1 LRDCAGAEQDDHAAV
16 AAFLFAAWHYWS
28 NQSMKLSL
36 STRVAEVPKR
46 KDAALMNLAE
56 IAQLAKAEG
65 YGALCMRES
74 QAGLR
79 SSAEDL
85 KQARQLL
92 DALGLRVS
100 MITGGYDVPANNE
113 RAGMAL
119 RNIGKHLDV
128 AQALG
133 ADLIRIGMKAHTDIP
148 WAQRACD
155 EAAERGVRLVHQCHV
170 ATLFETVE
178 MSLQVVREVARENFG
193 LVYEPSN
200 LIVCK
205 QDYGLRTIR
214 ALAPHLFNVYLQNM
228 WFHSAGKSTIETWIS
243 GPVPYDLVPFGDSR
257 GVDLNAV
264 FIALAEV
271 GYDGYVT
278 IHHNVAN
285 GTDVANA
292 MHIANGVRDIA
303 AYLRSIASFE

>member
-1 LRDCAGAEQDDHAAV
+1 
-16 AAFLFAAWHYWS
+16 
-28 NQSMKLSL
+28 MKLSL

-56 IAQLAKAEG
+56 IARLAKAEG
-65 YGALCMRES
+65 YRALCMRES
-74 QAGLR
+74 QLGLR
-79 SSAEDL
+79 SSAAEL
-85 KQARQLL
+85 KQARQML
-92 DALGLRVS
+92 DGLGLRVS
-100 MITGGYDVPANNE
+100 MITGGFDVPANNE

-119 RNIGKHLDV
+119 RDIGKHLDV

-148 WAQRACD
+148 WARRACD

-205 QDYGLRTIR
+205 QDYGLKTVR

-228 WFHSAGKSTIETWIS
+228 WYHPAGKNTIETWIS
-243 GPVPYDLVPFGDSR
+243 GPVNYDLVPFGDPR
-257 GVDLNAV
+257 GVDLKAV
-264 FIALAEV
+264 FSALAEV

-278 IHHNVAN
+278 VHHNVAN
-285 GTDVANA
+285 GTD
-292 MHIANGVRDIA
+292 IATGVRDIA
-303 AYLRSIASFE
+303 AYLRSVADFE